1 MAAMAYAETTNPFAM
16 MKYAFYLYALAALA
30 LLAVHFDLFKTDE
43 EKAGKEF
50 YPELD

>member
-1 MAAMAYAETTNPFAM
+1 MRNLRWGVNKMGG
-16 MKYAFYLYALAALA
+16 ALFWGAAALA